1 MKPLIVP
8 IILNTAIFSIFLLV
22 SMQMTDGHTH
32 YALDDAYI
40 HMAIAKN
47 IVNNHIYGVT
57 SHETTFASSSP
68 IWTAILSS
76 VYLFNQSE
84 YIPLLLNLLLSYIII
99 FITYFISK
107 EFGCKDDKASIISSA
122 VVLLTPLAPLIFGG
136 MDTTLHIVAYLL
148 LILFF
153 IKSEKTPKYNKWFYS
168 SAIIAGGSRIE
179 TIFIIIPICIY
190 LLYKKQTK
198 KSILLLISSILIF
211 GIHGIY
217 TYSSGGFILPTS
229 IMSKSAFIYNLK
241 THGIISAFET
251 GFIAN
256 TLKTPIL
263 ILAITSLIFLYKNE
277 NKNIYLIVLISILL
291 HMQFSGTGWLYRYE
305 AYIIASMIILTLSNI
320 EKSKIITKVIIIFMI
335 CLLLR
340 SVLAH
345 ISVLI
350 GIQNVYDQQ
359 YQMGLFVKKY
369 YNNST
374 VLLNDLGGI
383 SYHSNAKIIDIAG
396 LSNIDFVKAKN
407 AGIYN
412 SSFTENYAKIHNA
425 DIAIVYNDY
434 VYDIPKS
441 WALITEW
448 NTTTYQVTVGSN
460 IVAFYALKPDEYD
473 TLSKYMHEF
482 EKTLPNDV
490 KVTYY

>member
-1 MKPLIVP
+1 
-8 IILNTAIFSIFLLV
+8 
-22 SMQMTDGHTH
+22 
-32 YALDDAYI
+32 
-40 HMAIAKN
+40 
-47 IVNNHIYGVT
+47 
-57 SHETTFASSSP
+57 
-68 IWTAILSS
+68 
-76 VYLFNQSE
+76 
-84 YIPLLLNLLLSYIII
+84 
-99 FITYFISK
+99 
-107 EFGCKDDKASIISSA
+107 
-122 VVLLTPLAPLIFGG
+122 
-136 MDTTLHIVAYLL
+136 
-148 LILFF
+148 
-153 IKSEKTPKYNKWFYS
+153 
-168 SAIIAGGSRIE
+168 
-179 TIFIIIPICIY
+179 
-190 LLYKKQTK
+190 
-198 KSILLLISSILIF
+198 
-211 GIHGIY
+211 
-217 TYSSGGFILPTS
+217 
-229 IMSKSAFIYNLK
+229 
-241 THGIISAFET
+241 
-251 GFIAN
+251 
-256 TLKTPIL
+256 
-263 ILAITSLIFLYKNE
+263 
-277 NKNIYLIVLISILL
+277 
-291 HMQFSGTGWLYRYE
+291 MQFSGTGWLYRYE